1 MAADGSVVIEI
12 TGDASDL
19 KREFKKVEAS
29 GEQLE
34 NAVQGVAN
42 NFREAATAARGLD
55 SVSDAFEDGKKSV
68 SEYRSDVMRLARTYQ
83 SEGMNMSDA
92 MKRAYAEIDKSQYD
106 MSRNAK
112 KGAKEISDSLD
123 DAAQAARRTGQ
134 GMSIAGAGAS
144 ALAKGFTVLKGALSG
159 VVADLAIRVVD
170 AFVDLGREALNA
182 ADSLAKFES
191 TMSFAG
197 FDASA
202 IESSKQ
208 AVQDYA
214 ARTVYDLET
223 VANTTAQLAANGVK
237 GYVGLTEAAGNLNA
251 VAGGNA
257 DTFRSVAMMLT
268 QTAGA
273 GKLTTENWN
282 QLADAIPGASG
293 KLQEAMLQNG
303 AYTGNFRDA
312 MAEGQI
318 TAEEFNQAIMQLGMS
333 DFAVEAASSVS
344 TIEGAVG
351 NLKATIVDGI
361 SNLLTD
367 GGGMEA
373 ITGFINGLSTTFQ
386 NAGQYIGPAIDGI
399 RSAISGIG
407 EAFSNAFTGDQQAA
421 ILGFLKTLASAL
433 VGLPF
438 QLSSTAV
445 QLLAGAFEILITAVG
460 KVVDFFS
467 FLGEKISGVSSW
479 IGGFGEKIAG
489 VLSHIPGPIGEA
501 ASSFGGLSSTVS
513 ESLSTSEGAVSTWS
527 SSVTGKISAAAGN
540 AAGTASTGFSTFS
553 GNVSNAFSS
562 ALDSVNTW
570 GSDVVGQVST
580 AAGSVADAASTGF
593 GNLAGTVSGALSS
606 ASGSINSW
614 GSNVVSTITS
624 AVGNAI
630 NAAGSWFSQLPSR
643 ISGALSSALSA
654 LTSWGAQ
661 MGSNAKSAMSK
672 VVSNIGSTLR
682 TAISQVTS
690 IGGQII
696 QGLINGIKAK
706 ASAVVSALKGVIDS
720 AINKAKSLLGI
731 ASPSKVFFAFGRFVS
746 LGFANGITAGVKY
759 VVKATKTVAAA
770 AEEQITK
777 LNDKIEA
784 IEAAAQ
790 KRQADKE
797 LAEYQKNLKEKYTE
811 LEKAELS
818 EREKIKEEI
827 AKLEADWAE
836 KQLQAQEKAQKEAL
850 QSQIDA
856 LEEVRD
862 AYQDAMDEIVKARDS
877 MSGKLSDFELF
888 DNDDGDLYLWDIQK
902 MIDQIQA
909 YGDAMTALKDRG
921 ISDSLFQEIVDMDRE
936 EAILYAKKLLALGDA
951 QYDAYMNLWKQ
962 KEDAAQRVAETV
974 YASEVEA
981 INAEYSEKLPE
992 LLGTAAADA
1001 MGSFS
1006 ENLAAA
1012 GGAAIDAAA
1021 AIADGVIAELE
1032 RINAAQR
1039 LQAAVY
1045 SASGSFSGSLSRSA
1059 NNAAE
1064 GQRAARRTAASETA
1078 AATAMTS
1085 IGNTSREIVLNI
1097 NGKEAAR
1104 ALVDDIRAVEDQSPR
1119 ITSD

>member
-12 TGDASDL
+12 KGDADELLRAFRKIQSKADSL
-19 KREFKKVEAS
+19 EDELDGAARAANRLGDNMGKAAGGAGRLGDIIKGSFLGGLAAS
-29 GEQLE
+29 
-34 NAVQGVAN
+34 AVQMVG
-42 NFREAATAARGLD
+42 
-55 SVSDAFEDGKKSV
+55 DAI
-68 SEYRSDVMRLARTYQ
+68 L
-83 SEGMNMSDA
+83 
-92 MKRAYAEIDKSQYD
+92 
-106 MSRNAK
+106 
-112 KGAKEISDSLD
+112 
-123 DAAQAARRTGQ
+123 
-134 GMSIAGAGAS
+134 
-144 ALAKGFTVLKGALSG
+144 
-159 VVADLAIRVVD
+159 
-170 AFVDLGREALNA
+170 DLGGEALNA
-182 ADSLAKFES
+182 ADSLTKFES

-197 FDASA
+197 FDTAQ
-202 IESSKQ
+202 IEASKQ

-237 GYVGLTEAAGNLNA
+237 DYVGLTEAAGNLNA

-257 DTFRSVAMMLT
+257 STFQSVAMMLT

-303 AYTGNFRDA
+303 AYTGNFREA
-312 MAEGQI
+312 MEQGQI

-373 ITGFINGLSTTFQ
+373 ITGFINGITTILQ

-399 RSAISGIG
+399 KSAISGIG
-407 EAFSNAFTGDQQAA
+407 EAFGKAFTGDQQSA

-438 QLSSTAV
+438 QLVSAAV
-445 QLLAGAFEILITAVG
+445 QLLSGAFQALIGIAGAVTS
-460 KVVDFFS
+460 FFS
-467 FLGEKISGVSSW
+467 ALPGALSS
-479 IGGFGEKIAG
+479 
-489 VLSHIPGPIGEA
+489 A
-501 ASSFGGLSSTVS
+501 AS
-513 ESLSTSEGAVSTWS
+513 W
-527 SSVTGKISAAAGN
+527 
-540 AAGTASTGFSTFS
+540 
-553 GNVSNAFSS
+553 
-562 ALDSVNTW
+562 
-570 GSDVVGQVST
+570 
-580 AAGSVADAASTGF
+580 F

-606 ASGSINSW
+606 ALGAVNTW
-614 GSNVVSTITS
+614 GGNVVSTISS
-624 AVGNAI
+624 AVSSAVNAV
-630 NAAGSWFSQLPSR
+630 GSWFSQLPSR

-797 LAEYQKNLKEKYTE
+797 LAEYQKNLKEKYDE
-811 LEKAELS
+811 LEKAELK

-856 LEEVRD
+856 LEDVRD
-862 AYQDAMDEIVKARDS
+862 AYQDAMDEVTKAKES

-992 LLGTAAADA
+992 LLGDAAADA

-1045 SASGSFSGSLSRSA
+1045 SASGSVSGSLSRSA